1 MMQPTKLEWSK
12 KPWTTISFKS
22 ETGKD
27 MDSIFTK
34 EKIKK
39 LENYEAL
46 SKIREH
52 LRNDLVNGLAFF
64 KY

>member
-1 MMQPTKLEWSK
+1 
-12 KPWTTISFKS
+12 
-22 ETGKD
+22 

-52 LRNDLVNGLAFF
+52 LRNDLVNGLAFLNI